1 MSIRPIYYQAALR
14 SFTPDGT
21 LNAAADLLP
30 YLKDLGVDYVYL
42 CPVFREDE
50 DEDQSVWSK
59 RQLASQTLNPKNPYK
74 IIDYYTVDDEFGT
87 NDDLR
92 AFIAKA
98 HEVGLRVMLDLV
110 YLHCG
115 RNAVFIPEHPTW
127 VETDENGKPIV
138 GERWPFAR
146 INYSNQEV
154 REYLRENMR
163 MYIVDYG
170 ADGFRCDVG
179 DAVPLDFWEDAVR
192 YIRQFR
198 SDFVMFD
205 EGSKPEYTNSV
216 FDSTYARPNFDKIML
231 DEAPGAKIA
240 AEAKRVIDTYHC
252 KNMNMMENHDIA
264 SDTWPNRRELKY
276 GPAWVEAYHFLM
288 YTMPGTVMLWNGN
301 EMADNLE
308 QCMFAN
314 RFHSKRAGINWSN
327 LQKDFGR
334 KRHDLIRSLNA
345 LAHKYPALTTGSLTL
360 LSAPEDKLVRFA
372 REGDGASL
380 VCTLNLTGAPTEAT
394 AKGQILLVHNADG
407 LTLAPYGFLIT
418 EE

>member
-1 MSIRPIYYQAALR
+1 MSIRPIFYQVALR

-21 LNAAADLLP
+21 LNAAAELLP

-42 CPVFREDE
+42 CPVFREDD
-50 DEDQSVWSK
+50 DEDQEVWSI
-59 RQLASQTLNPKNPYK
+59 RQRASNTMNPKNPYK

-98 HEVGLRVMLDLV
+98 HELGLLVMFDLV

-127 VETDENGKPIV
+127 VETDETGKPIV
-138 GERWPFAR
+138 GARWPFAR
-146 INYSNQEV
+146 INYSNPEV

-163 MYIVDYG
+163 MYVVDYG
-170 ADGFRCDVG
+170 VDGFRCDVG
-179 DAVPLDFWEDAVR
+179 DSVPLDFWEDSVN
-192 YIRQFR
+192 YIKQFR

-205 EGSKPEYTNSV
+205 EGSNPAYTDSV
-216 FDSTYARPNFDKIML
+216 FDYTYARPNIDKILL
-231 DEAPGAKIA
+231 DEKPGAKV
-240 AEAKRVIDTYHC
+240 AETAGFIDKYHF

-276 GPAWVEAYHFLM
+276 GSDWVDAYHFLM
-288 YTMPGTVMLWNGN
+288 YTLPGNVMLWNGN

-327 LQKDFGR
+327 LQKASGK
-334 KRHDLIRSLNA
+334 KRHDLIQSLNA
-345 LAHKYPALTTGSLTL
+345 LAHKYPALTTGTITL

-372 REGDGASL
+372 REGDGARL
-380 VCTLNLTGAPTEAT
+380 VCTLNLTGVPAAAPA
-394 AKGQILLVHNADG
+394 AGKILLTNNADG
-407 LTLAPYGFLIT
+407 LTLAPYGFVIT